1 MCLIRYVVPVGKGR
15 DEVKRR
21 STVDE
26 IYGKAGTERVD
37 IEEVEES
44 LGYEGEG

>member
-1 MCLIRYVVPVGKGR
+1 MNEGPDDVKGR
-15 DEVKRR
+15 A
-21 STVDE
+21 TVDE
-26 IYGKAGTERVD
+26 IYGKAGTERVN